1 VFRGEGFFFPHEFN
15 KNASGESSS
24 HVVHA
29 CLYGFLLLFFP
40 SVSVGFT
47 AEICLVA
54 LLAKLTLHCALAH
67 TGVFRGEGFFFPHEF
82 NKNASG
88 VTHVGT
94 RSRDEG
100 EHEIDA
106 HRP

>member
-1 VFRGEGFFFPHEFN
+1 MTLLLGSSLSTVRLRTLECFAAKAFFFPHEFN

-29 CLYGFLLLFFP
+29 CLCGFLLLFFP

-54 LLAKLTLHCALAH
+54 LLAKLTLYCALAH
-67 TGVFRGEGFFFPHEF
+67 TGVFRGEGFFL
-82 NKNASG
+82 SS
-88 VTHVGT
+88 
-94 RSRDEG
+94 RSTKTPQE
-100 EHEIDA
+100 
-106 HRP
+106 

>member
-1 VFRGEGFFFPHEFN
+1 MTLLLGSSLSTVRLRTLECFAAKAFFFPHEFN

-29 CLYGFLLLFFP
+29 CLCGFLLLFFP

-54 LLAKLTLHCALAH
+54 LLA
-67 TGVFRGEGFFFPHEF
+67 PP
-82 NKNASG
+82 
-88 VTHVGT
+88 THP
-94 RSRDEG
+94 SMLL
-100 EHEIDA
+100 ILI
-106 HRP
+106 